1 MPQFGKPTPATL
13 LQRQRMANLMN
24 LARVYRNWS
33 VDEVAK
39 HVGVQTVTYIDET
52 NGWVVTKLDLELME
66 IGFVVNIAKAL
77 DWTVEQV
84 IEVLMAKKA

>member
-33 VDEVAK
+33 VDEIAEQ
-39 HVGVQTVTYIDET
+39 VGVQIVTYIDET
-52 NGWVVTKLDLELME
+52 NGWVIVKLDLELLE
-66 IGFVVNIAKAL
+66 IDFVVNIAKAL

-84 IEVLMAKKA
+84 VEFLMAKKA